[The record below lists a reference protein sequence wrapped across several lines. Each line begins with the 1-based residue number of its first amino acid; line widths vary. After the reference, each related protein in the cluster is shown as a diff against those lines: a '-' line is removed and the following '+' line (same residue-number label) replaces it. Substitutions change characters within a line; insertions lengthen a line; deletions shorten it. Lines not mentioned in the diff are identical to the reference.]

1 MNKSTLKYLLLI
13 SVLLNLTILGT
24 AGYRH
29 YQRQTSWT
37 SPFGQQMAP
46 DQFLFEQLGLEP
58 TQVDAIKKKTI
69 PFRAEI
75 DRQRAELAGKKQ
87 HLVTLMRQDTP
98 DLAAI
103 RALIA
108 EISASQEEM
117 QHRISTHMLEVKGML
132 DKGQQQR
139 FLDLIENAMSKG
151 SRTGCPST
159 E

>member
-1 MNKSTLKYLLLI
+1 MNNSTVKYLLLI

-24 AGYRH
+24 TGYRH
-29 YQRQTSWT
+29 YQRNTYWA
-37 SPFGQQMAP
+37 SPFGQQMP
-46 DQFLFEQLGLEP
+46 QGQFLFEKLGLEP
-58 TQVDAIKKKTI
+58 AQVEAIKKRAI

-75 DRQRAELAGKKQ
+75 DRQRTELAGKRQ

-98 DLAAI
+98 DPSAI
-103 RALIA
+103 SALIA
-108 EISASQEEM
+108 EISAIQEQM
-117 QHRISTHMLEVKGML
+117 QHRISAHMLEVKAML

-139 FLDLIENAMSKG
+139 FLDLIENTMCKG

>member
-1 MNKSTLKYLLLI
+1 MNNSLVKYLLLL

-24 AGYRH
+24 AGYSH
-29 YQRQTSWT
+29 YQRNPSWS
-37 SPFGQQMAP
+37 SPFGQQMP
-46 DQFLFEQLGLEP
+46 GDQFLFEKLGLEP
-58 TQVDAIKKKTI
+58 AQVEAIKKKAI

-75 DRQRAELAGKKQ
+75 GRRRAELAGKRQ

-98 DLAAI
+98 NPQAI

-108 EISASQEEM
+108 EISAIQEEM
-117 QHRISTHMLEVKGML
+117 QHRISAHMLGVKAML
-132 DKGQQQR
+132 DKEQQQR
-139 FLDLIENAMSKG
+139 FLDLIENTMSKG